1 MTTAI
6 WIAIALL
13 TPFWWGVLSQ
23 LSAELLK
30 AESLDGGA
38 VREALSSAAHAAV

>member
-1 MTTAI
+1 MELIGTEMTTAI
-6 WIAIALL
+6 WIAIAL
-13 TPFWWGVLSQ
+13 LSQ